1 MLGSLDGPGRE
12 EGKAQPAQM
21 KGLPFLYPQQRYFSC
36 VMALAVAA
44 GGRKSARAGEPAP
57 EVVAVVHDGPKAG
70 AGAERYVLLITD
82 APPL

>member
-1 MLGSLDGPGRE
+1 
-12 EGKAQPAQM
+12 
-21 KGLPFLYPQQRYFSC
+21 
-36 VMALAVAA
+36 MALAVAA